1 MKKLVLVV
9 SCLVGID
16 AVAANVSQ
24 LPPAVK
30 RTLARQ
36 LAEIVV
42 ANGLSPLQ
50 PIQPSDVPRYADSY
64 SRKLADALAQKP
76 QIIASY
82 AKQVSNFVSDNK
94 RAKRVWFIIIDSF
107 SEADLAVELSRM
119 VNAVAQDYAKLEDG
133 VVFRKRNEPKKMIK
147 VLQVSLQL
155 TGDKATSRIEGEVRL
170 HRLYKHLSDT
180 YQDREKQEEAKAIA
194 DDMSEYLRY
203 FPKLDQGLT
212 NEEFEHV
219 LELAQREQVT
229 YREISDRID
238 KILAQSPDMIFEN
251 MQKFDEMQ
259 KKVNILDVADFSSS
273 QEFLEDDIQL
283 DFDITFAQLL
293 EKRFL
298 TGVTAQFLMAMDW
311 TWHEFSTILYP
322 QDNEQA
328 ALFVADYRHRILDE
342 GTLNNVQTALQKKRD
357 ELSESR
363 KAATINNFLTELPNL
378 VAKEKFIK
386 MMEMLAEKTDAQITN
401 IENHQLLKTSY
412 DDYNIDMLRWQYLP
426 TQLLITTITLIE
438 VIAMLTQTG
447 VTDQQLIDYVFTP
460 QVFNKLVLGK
470 IINEQNLNAMQLLI
484 NEENFKSLKEE
495 VTSRGNHLQGEILVE
510 MTKVYYNMPLVVQR
524 DSFFKKIASGTV
536 SNQNL
541 IRALEAVEK
550 DSTYHPLA
558 IKLLHDL
565 NSMSKK
571 ERISTLSKIRKN
583 IKKSEKHS
591 HNIAMLKLRELER
604 IQASNIQ
611 ESALNRQEQPVEL
624 INPAVIH
631 QQKKQLRKLQRKAR
645 RARQPAAQIDTPQLT
660 AEQLQQQA
668 QQEAERKAERELRDK
683 ITKFSRMIGKSSLPS
698 DTPTWLRLRTIIS
711 YVDADAQ
718 QLAQRVDLRDMQQ
731 RFFALVAQDATAMP
745 NADDLESITSALQK
759 PVGKRKDILKPEK
772 SRVLDS
778 VYAELAT
785 LERIIEAGGML

>member
-426 TQLLITTITLIE
+426 TQLLVTTITLIE

-470 IINEQNLNAMQLLI
+470 IVNEQDLNAMRMLV
-484 NEENFKSLKEE
+484 NEENFTALKAKI
-495 VTSRGNHLQGEILVE
+495 TGGSGHLQGEQLAAMI
-510 MTKVYYNMPLVVQR
+510 KVYYNMPLVVQS
-524 DSFFKKIASGTV
+524 DGFFKKIASGAS

-541 IRALEAVEK
+541 LKALETVEK

-558 IKLLHDL
+558 VKLLHDL

-571 ERISTLSKIRKN
+571 KRTSMLSKIRKN
-583 IKKSEKHS
+583 INNAQKQG
-591 HNIAMLKLRELER
+591 IVVFKLRGLER

-631 QQKKQLRKLQRKAR
+631 QQKKQLRKLQRKAK
-645 RARQPAAQIDTPQLT
+645 RALQPAKIATPQVT
-660 AEQLQQQA
+660 EEQRREEA
-668 QQEAERKAERELRDK
+668 QREAELKSERELRKK
-683 ITKFSRMIGKSSLPS
+683 ITKLSRMIGKTSLPA
-698 DTPTWLRLRTIIS
+698 DTPTWLRLRAIIS
-711 YVDADAQ
+711 YVGTDVQ
-718 QLAQRVDLRDMQQ
+718 QLSQRADLIDMQE
-731 RFFALVAQDATAMP
+731 RFFALVAQDATVMP
-745 NADDLESITSALQK
+745 TSEELTHIILAVQK
-759 PVGKRKDILKPEK
+759 HVGKRKDMLKPEK
-772 SRVLDS
+772 SRILDD
-778 VYAELAT
+778 VYAEMAE